1 MLKLSHIALLFLAM
15 AACVSAQAQ
24 VYKWKD
30 ANGVIHYDDK
40 APEGSKAK
48 EVHLRE
54 ASPAGAAPTAVPGKD
69 AKDGKGSK
77 DGKDSGKQTLQEK
90 EIELR
95 TRRIE
100 REQADAKKA
109 KERAERDEECKN
121 AAADLADK
129 RRTPVL
135 YDLNDKGERVYKSDK
150 EREAWLATQQKEYDQ
165 HCK

>member
-1 MLKLSHIALLFLAM
+1 MLKLSRLALLFLAM
-15 AACVSAQAQ
+15 AACASAQAQ

-40 APEGSKAK
+40 APEGGKAK

-54 ASPAGAAPTAVPGKD
+54 ASPAGAAPAAVPGKD
-69 AKDGKGSK
+69 SK
-77 DGKDSGKQTLQEK
+77 DGKDSGKQTLREK

-109 KERAERDEECKN
+109 QERAARESECKK

-129 RRTPVL
+129 RRIPVL
-135 YDLNDKGERVYKSDK
+135 YDLNDKGERIYKSDM
-150 EREAWLATQQKEYDQ
+150 EREAWLAEQQKEYDQ